1 LGVNLL
7 LKLAVFVLESGQFS
21 FLRPGHVAHHSFH
34 YLPALSAA
42 EDAAGS
48 GNGRSY
54 EHVHGTACQRVRSL
68 GVPLAAPGAQFLIQ
82 QTATEV
88 NAVKRKLLH
97 CLGELEG

>member
-1 LGVNLL
+1 MLRIIRFIIYQRSVR
-7 LKLAVFVLESGQFS
+7 LKTH
-21 FLRPGHVAHHSFH
+21 P
-34 YLPALSAA
+34 
-42 EDAAGS
+42 GS